1 MKIKQ
6 TILTLIALLGFVG
19 LFIAPSDATA
29 ATCGGVETSI
39 IGCEEDGQCAAGE
52 DPFEGA
58 DPKGVVTAMD
68 EYKERYGHDY
78 GKCKDGAAPSTDI
91 QSSGVWGLLLLV
103 INIMTAGIGILAVAG
118 IVYGSILYAS
128 AGGSPE
134 NTKKA
139 MGIITNVV
147 IGILAYA
154 LMYAVLN
161 FIIPGG
167 LFT

>member
-1 MKIKQ
+1 MKLYIGA
-6 TILTLIALLGFVG
+6 TLIAFGILTV
-19 LFIAPSDATA
+19 IAPLSVSA
-29 ATCGGVETSI
+29 ASCGGVDTSI
-39 IGCEEDGQCAAGE
+39 IDCNQSGGSTVEE
-52 DPFEGA
+52 
-58 DPKGVVTAMD
+58 T
-68 EYKERYGHDY
+68 
-78 GKCKDGAAPSTDI
+78 
-91 QSSGVWGLLLLV
+91 GVWGILLLV